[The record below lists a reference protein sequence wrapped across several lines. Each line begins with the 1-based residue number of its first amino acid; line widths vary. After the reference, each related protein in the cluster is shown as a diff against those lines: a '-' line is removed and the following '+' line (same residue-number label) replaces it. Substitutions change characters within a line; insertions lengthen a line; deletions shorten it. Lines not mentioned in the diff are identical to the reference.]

1 VFGAGVAAQLVTAT
15 WSITR
20 DNSVLILVDHK
31 PWVAFSVK
39 SIDASLLVNNL
50 SGIAASAKAL
60 DVPLILTT
68 VGASGGV
75 LEDPPIK
82 GLADVIP
89 DVSPIDR
96 VSTNAWEGIRDAV
109 EATRRRTLL
118 IAGLWTEGRSRR
130 GIPRRADRRGCS
142 RRLTSTNRRTRAAD
156 VSVMVR
162 IGRTGAGRC

>member
-20 DNSVLILVDHK
+20 DNSVLILVDHQ

-82 GLADVIP
+82 GP
-89 DVSPIDR
+89 PTS
-96 VSTNAWEGIRDAV
+96 S
-109 EATRRRTLL
+109 RTSV
-118 IAGLWTEGRSRR
+118 RS
-130 GIPRRADRRGCS
+130 IEC
-142 RRLTSTNRRTRAAD
+142 RRTR
-156 VSVMVR
+156 
-162 IGRTGAGRC
+162 GRASATPSKQHVGGRC